1 MNKNEFLITH
11 DVAPGSDEWLDL
23 RKIYM
28 TASEAPVMMGDSL
41 LMRRDQLIMSN
52 AHGIINEVSDFVNRV
67 IFPRGHETE
76 ANARPMAE
84 ETIMD
89 DLLPLVVS
97 RGDYLASLD
106 GATENCAILW
116 EHKQWSQILA
126 GQVRRAFVPDSHAWQ
141 LDHQL
146 YVTGAQKMIFMV
158 SDGTRE
164 NMVWCWYHRD
174 ESRIQQLLAG
184 WDQFL
189 VDVQAYTERP
199 EIAKSTPKPI
209 ATKPG
214 ALPALFVK
222 VVGQVTESNLNEY
235 REAALNFISGISTT
249 LITDQQFADAEASA
263 KFCKS
268 SEVKLDQVKSDTL
281 DQAKSISDLYL
292 IIDEIKEAMRD
303 KRLTLEK
310 LVKTEK
316 AARQTEIINEGQ
328 ARLTQATLD
337 AESKI
342 YPIKL
347 HADIPSVREA
357 IKGLKTLDSMRSR
370 INDQVA
376 KSTMEL
382 NRVAEKVRA
391 NLAVITNAG
400 RPALFADS
408 QSLCYMPERELD
420 ALIDSRISADD
431 AEIARRAEAVAEAA
445 RIQEVKR
452 VAAAES
458 ARVAAAARVDNAARE
473 AEAKL
478 IAEAQL
484 APKNSHAEIIQ
495 KENEESR
502 QPIMLGTRNG
512 GLHRVPPRS
521 ARDVPIKPNAT
532 IQHYNVFPD
541 FISAPYDS
549 IESARFDVNHSAAL
563 GTITIAINNGR
574 FTVSVE

>member
-126 GQVRRAFVPDSHAWQ
+126 GQVRRAFVPNSHAWQ

-164 NMVWCWYHRD
+164 NMVWCWYNRD

-189 VDVQAYTERP
+189 VDVQAYTDNP
-199 EIAKSTPKPI
+199 GIAKSTPKAI

-431 AEIARRAEAVAEAA
+431 AEIARRAEAVAETA

-452 VAAAES
+452 ANAAAVES
-458 ARVAAAARVDNAARE
+458 ARE

-478 IAEAQL
+478 VAEAQL

-495 KENEESR
+495 KENEEFS
-502 QPIMLGTRNG
+502 QAIMPATQGG
-512 GLHRVPPRS
+512 GLHTIRPGS
-521 ARDVPIKPNAT
+521 ARHVPIKPSAKSF
-532 IQHYNVFPD
+532 QYYNVFPD

-574 FTVSVE
+574 FNVSVE